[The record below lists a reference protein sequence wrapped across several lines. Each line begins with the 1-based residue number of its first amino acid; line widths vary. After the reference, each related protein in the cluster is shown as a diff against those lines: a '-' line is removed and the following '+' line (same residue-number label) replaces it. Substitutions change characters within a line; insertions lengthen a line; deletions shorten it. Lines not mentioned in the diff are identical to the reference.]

1 MSQMAPADAP
11 ELDVDFVQMQRELYT
26 AAISDVLDSLGYRQ
40 QVMEAAVRPL
50 DEKFVIAG
58 SVRTALSVDVYNLRD
73 DCYDNEIAFVD
84 SLMPDD
90 VVVAATNHSLR
101 TGFWGELLST
111 AASARGATGAVTDG
125 CVRDVRRIRAMGFP
139 VFAGGIRAVD
149 SRGRSMVLEYDTA
162 IECGAV
168 TARSGDVVFGDIDGV
183 VIIPRAVASEAIAL
197 ALEKVRLENVSRNEL
212 EGGQLLADVYQRHGV
227 L

>member
-1 MSQMAPADAP
+1 MAPADAP